1 MQIKVDDNFWR
12 KYQKESFESFVT
24 ATNRNLRNQEG
35 ANIFFKLVESYILM
49 EEYDLSE
56 QDITGKSEKYL
67 NELSKKSI
75 SNLLMKKWQNDTIK

>member
-12 KYQKESFESFVT
+12 KYQKESFESFVA
-24 ATNRNLRNQEG
+24 ATNRNLSNQEG

-56 QDITGKSEKYL
+56 QDITGKSEKYM

>member
-12 KYQKESFESFVT
+12 KYQKESFESFVA
-24 ATNRNLRNQEG
+24 ATNRNLSNQEG

-56 QDITGKSEKYL
+56 
-67 NELSKKSI
+67 
-75 SNLLMKKWQNDTIK
+75 

>member
-56 QDITGKSEKYL
+56 
-67 NELSKKSI
+67 
-75 SNLLMKKWQNDTIK
+75 